1 MQELVLEKRVDR
13 LERVMMELAYQSRR
27 TEMEIERLSIEM
39 REFKDEMKDFKDEM
53 LEFKNEMK
61 DFKDE
66 MLEFKNEMKE
76 FKDGVQVFKDE
87 MLEFK
92 NEMKDFKDE
101 MLEFKDEMKVF
112 KDEMKAFKDE
122 MKDFKDEMREFK
134 DEVRREIRES
144 NKQWGNLSN
153 KLGTIV
159 EDIIAPAIA
168 PTLKKYFQCDPEEV
182 AIRVKK
188 RKGDLKDEFD
198 AIATCGDKVFLF
210 EVKSTPK
217 ADYVTEFKEQ
227 KTERFR
233 ILFPEYE
240 DKQLI
245 LIFASLRLEEDILN
259 LLTKYGIYGMAYREW
274 EYMDILNFDEV
285 SRARN

>member
-1 MQELVLEKRVDR
+1 MGV
-13 LERVMMELAYQSRR
+13 
-27 TEMEIERLSIEM
+27 
-39 REFKDEMKDFKDEM
+39 KDFKDEM

-66 MLEFKNEMKE
+66 MLEFKNEMKGFKDEMLE
-76 FKDGVQVFKDE
+76 FKNEMKGFKDEMLEFKNEMRDFKDEMKDFKDE

-101 MLEFKDEMKVF
+101 M
-112 KDEMKAFKDE
+112 
-122 MKDFKDEMREFK
+122 KDFKDEMREFK
-134 DEVRREIRES
+134 NEVRREIKES

-159 EDIIAPAIA
+159 EDIIAPAIV
-168 PTLKKYFQCDPEEV
+168 PTLRKYFQCDPEEV
-182 AIRVKK
+182 AIRIKK
-188 RKGDLKDEFD
+188 RKGNLKDEFD
-198 AIATCGDKVFLF
+198 AIAVCENSVFLF
-210 EVKSTPK
+210 EVKATPK
-217 ADYVTEFKEQ
+217 AEYVMEFKDR

-233 ILFPEYE
+233 ALFPEYRNKE
-240 DKQLI
+240 LI
-245 LIFASLRLEEDILN
+245 LVFASLRLEDDILN

-285 SRARN
+285 YRVG